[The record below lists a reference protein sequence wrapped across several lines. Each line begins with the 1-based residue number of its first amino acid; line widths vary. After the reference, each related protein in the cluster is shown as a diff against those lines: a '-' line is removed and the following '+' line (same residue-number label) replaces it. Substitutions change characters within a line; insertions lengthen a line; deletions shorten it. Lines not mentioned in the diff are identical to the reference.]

1 MKKYDALY
9 IFVGIAKDDVLE
21 ANLEKALTEVT
32 RLGGNVLEKVQ
43 LGKRV
48 FSRPMKKRE
57 SGVYV
62 KVRLEL
68 DPAKVDELVKRYKLV
83 EEVFRVQVLAVDDR
97 REAKIAQERA
107 ERAEIQAK
115 KDAAAAAA
123 LAAKAEVAEEQ
134 GKGGADMA
142 SFNKV
147 ILMGGL
153 VRDPEV
159 QSTGATG
166 VKVARMRLS
175 VTEQRKDRNGVLQ
188 KFPVYVDVDAWD
200 KLAELC
206 GQYLTKGRS
215 ILVEGRLQMD
225 SWEKDGVKHQK
236 LKVRAS
242 TIKFLPQGDRL
253 AGGSKAVEPVAVSV
267 PEGDPDDIPF

>member
-9 IFVGIAKDDVLE
+9 IFVGIAKDDALE
-21 ANLEKALTEVT
+21 ANLEKALAEVT

-43 LGKRV
+43 LGKRM

-83 EEVFRVQVLAVDDR
+83 EEVFRVQILAVDDR

-123 LAAKAEVAEEQ
+123 LAARTAEA
-134 GKGGADMA
+134 
-142 SFNKV
+142 
-147 ILMGGL
+147 
-153 VRDPEV
+153 
-159 QSTGATG
+159 
-166 VKVARMRLS
+166 
-175 VTEQRKDRNGVLQ
+175 
-188 KFPVYVDVDAWD
+188 
-200 KLAELC
+200 
-206 GQYLTKGRS
+206 
-215 ILVEGRLQMD
+215 
-225 SWEKDGVKHQK
+225 
-236 LKVRAS
+236 
-242 TIKFLPQGDRL
+242 
-253 AGGSKAVEPVAVSV
+253 
-267 PEGDPDDIPF
+267 

>member
-9 IFVGIAKDDVLE
+9 IFVGIAKDDALE
-21 ANLEKALTEVT
+21 ANLEKALAEVT

-43 LGKRV
+43 LGKRM

-83 EEVFRVQVLAVDDR
+83 EEVFRVQILAVDDR

-123 LAAKAEVAEEQ
+123 LAAKTAEV
-134 GKGGADMA
+134 
-142 SFNKV
+142 
-147 ILMGGL
+147 
-153 VRDPEV
+153 
-159 QSTGATG
+159 
-166 VKVARMRLS
+166 
-175 VTEQRKDRNGVLQ
+175 
-188 KFPVYVDVDAWD
+188 
-200 KLAELC
+200 
-206 GQYLTKGRS
+206 
-215 ILVEGRLQMD
+215 
-225 SWEKDGVKHQK
+225 
-236 LKVRAS
+236 
-242 TIKFLPQGDRL
+242 
-253 AGGSKAVEPVAVSV
+253 
-267 PEGDPDDIPF
+267 